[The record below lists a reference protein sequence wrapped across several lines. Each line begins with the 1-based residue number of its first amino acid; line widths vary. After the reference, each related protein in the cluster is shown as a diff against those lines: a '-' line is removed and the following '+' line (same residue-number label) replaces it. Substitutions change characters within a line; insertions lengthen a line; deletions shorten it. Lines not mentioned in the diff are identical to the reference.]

1 MELRKKKGP
10 AILRRARQDEPGKG
24 GVEHRTPSAKS
35 RIYASFR
42 PFILPLLLLF
52 CTFFYYFG
60 ELVNWLA
67 WDAVRNEFFYGVHD
81 VHRLLFLAPIIY
93 AGYNARVKG
102 AVIVT
107 LVSFVIFLPRAF
119 FISPFPDPLL
129 RMVLFI
135 IAAGLIG
142 SLTGVIRNQADRVKQ
157 LNFVVED
164 ERNKL
169 VNIIDSMADGILV
182 TGPDFK
188 IRFMNSIMVKE
199 FGEGT
204 GLPCYKHLHKL
215 NDPCEQCMIPN
226 VINDKEIGKW
236 ECRLDDNRIYEIVA
250 APYVD
255 TDGVVCQL
263 SIFRKVAG
271 FKNV

>member
-10 AILRRARQDEPGKG
+10 AVLRRARQGEPSKDMT
-24 GVEHRTPSAKS
+24 EHKTPSVQS
-35 RIYASFR
+35 RINASFR

-52 CTFFYYFG
+52 CTLFYYFG
-60 ELVNWLA
+60 ELANWAA
-67 WDAVRNEFFYGVHD
+67 WDALRKEFFYGVHD
-81 VHRLLFLAPIIY
+81 IHRLLFLAPIIY
-93 AGYNARVKG
+93 AGYYGRVKG

-129 RMVLFI
+129 RMVLFTI
-135 IAAGLIG
+135 VAGLIG
-142 SLTGVIRNQADRVKQ
+142 SMTGVIRNQADRVKQ
-157 LNFVVED
+157 LHVIVEE

-169 VNIIDSMADGILV
+169 LNIIDSMADGVLI

-188 IRFMNSIMVKE
+188 IRFMNSIMVKD

-204 GLPCYKHLHKL
+204 GLPCYKYLHKL
-215 NDPCEQCMIPN
+215 DAPCEECMIPD
-226 VINDKEIGKW
+226 VINNKEIGKW
-236 ECRLDDNRIYEIVA
+236 ECKSDDKRTYEVVA
-250 APYVD
+250 APYTD

-271 FKNV
+271 SKNV